1 MSEPSV
7 EVLTKAF
14 TQLRD
19 ERSELKKEYEES
31 DFKLKSKMEKIEV
44 KLMEKLRA
52 FEVDSVKTPFGTVYT
67 QEERKYTCADWTNF
81 WGWMRENDRLDCV
94 EKRVSQ
100 GAMRM
105 LMEEG
110 YDLPPA
116 ISFTAEKVIRV
127 RRS

>member
-1 MSEPSV
+1 MSEPSI

-19 ERSELKKEYEES
+19 ERAELKKAYEED
-31 DFKLKSKMEKIEV
+31 DFKLKAKMEKIEV
-44 KLMEKLRA
+44 KLMQKLVE
-52 FEVDSVKTPFGTVYT
+52 FQVDSVKTPFGTVYT
-67 QEERKYTCADWTNF
+67 QEERKYTCADWTGF

-100 GAMRM
+100 GAMRA

-116 ISFTAEKVIRV
+116 ISFSSERVVRV